1 MYLYCFLFALRDW
14 EEKIPNVDV
23 ANIAN
28 VFNVDVANVTW
39 QPLIL
44 ERIQRVHG
52 PSKL

>member
-1 MYLYCFLFALRDW
+1 MCFHCFLFALRDS
-14 EEKIPNVDV
+14 EEKRTNVDV

-28 VFNVDVANVTW
+28 VVNVDVANVTW

-52 PSKL
+52 PFKL